1 MHAVLLTCQRC
12 TCFTLQT
19 LEKQLETTDSA
30 LTENSDRIQIMTE
43 HLNNVQQELKYTQSR
58 VRAPAASTACGQP
71 AYHGT
76 AMVQQVLAASCQSQ

>member
-1 MHAVLLTCQRC
+1 MHAVLLTCQCC
-12 TCFTLQT
+12 TCCTLQT

-58 VRAPAASTACGQP
+58 VRAPAAAQP
-71 AYHGT
+71 VASP
-76 AMVQQVLAASCQSQ
+76 AQQVLASSCQSR